1 MLEKYALKG
10 VLLHA
15 QSTKDG
21 GLAPYNINFFP
32 FYVLIDKD
40 GKIAEYNTVR
50 PSNLMGSHPNLLD
63 KLLK

>member
-1 MLEKYALKG
+1 MNPSPTKQEKVYN
-10 VLLHA
+10 
-15 QSTKDG
+15 
-21 GLAPYNINFFP
+21 NINFFP